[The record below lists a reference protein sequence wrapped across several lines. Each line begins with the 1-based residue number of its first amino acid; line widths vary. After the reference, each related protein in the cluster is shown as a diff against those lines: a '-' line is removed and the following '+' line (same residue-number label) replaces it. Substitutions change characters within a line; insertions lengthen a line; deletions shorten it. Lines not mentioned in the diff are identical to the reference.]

1 MRKQSGHTSLC
12 VNEEIISV
20 TLSGVFS
27 EKEALNYKALLFDA
41 IHTLRGKPFCMLVD
55 NTGVEG
61 GTPEAFSVL
70 EDINTALPS
79 FSLIAKAYVYKSD
92 IIMGIVKQRVLALK
106 KINKRNFTDYQD
118 AMAWLASEKAHY
130 SQGIG

>member
-1 MRKQSGHTSLC
+1 MRKQSGHTSLS

-20 TLSGVFS
+20 TLSGVFN
-27 EKEALNYKALLFDA
+27 EKEALNYKALLLDA

-61 GTPEAFSVL
+61 GTPEAFDVL
-70 EDINTALPS
+70 EDINASLPG

-92 IIMGIVKQRVLALK
+92 IVMGIVKQRVLALK

-118 AMAWLASEKAHY
+118 AMDWLTSEMAQY
-130 SQGIG
+130 RQRIG